1 MNLLRKKGQCTLPY
15 VKHSP
20 IKKYNNFTNSL
31 VLSIVVYIMYTVDIN
46 ESKEKLNAIELGYN
60 SWK

>member
-1 MNLLRKKGQCTLPY
+1 MYFALRQALANL
-15 VKHSP
+15 
-20 IKKYNNFTNSL
+20 KKYNNFINSL

-46 ESKEKLNAIELGYN
+46 ESEEKLNAIKFGCN